1 MDQESDNL
9 IQFVTNLEE
18 VNQDLLVNLLKRIVL
33 IENIN
38 GQLAT
43 DLKSCI
49 GLLKVF
55 KEAAPDPEECQEVLN
70 TLELNLKA
78 AETVQKQ
85 KMFKQTDGFI
95 GTP

>member
-1 MDQESDNL
+1 LDQESDNL

-33 IENIN
+33 LENIN
-38 GQLAT
+38 GQLVT
-43 DLKSCI
+43 CLKSHI
-49 GLLKVF
+49 GRLKQF
-55 KEAAPDPEECQEVLN
+55 EATIPNPEKWRGMVGS
-70 TLELNLKA
+70 LESKLQT